1 MKATAQGLRRSRIAI
16 LAAMLALIAGIC
28 TLFCTGAQQSAW
40 AEESGKTIFTSG
52 SISSLPFNKAS
63 DGITVDIFAEEDEAD
78 AAQTDASDPT
88 DEADADKEGTS
99 SKESPSS
106 SSSSSAKDAA
116 SKVTIEITADEDT
129 EAVKVVIEADGKE
142 ITKDIPGKM
151 LEADDTVTFTLDN
164 CTKVSKLTIYGPEDK
179 QGADGS
185 SATDTSKDASGS
197 SAATDDSKKDADD
210 SESGITIKS
219 EDETDGGSDGKAEG
233 NASDSEITITPVS
246 EDDEDADTNLYT
258 ESEELLKVSL
268 IDDDNSANNHVIY
281 VEAGKAFNT
290 GKLDTASDKTVS
302 IADFDLVMDGKV
314 FVGWE
319 INGQPGEFISDDT
332 VIDKELFASPVFEDC
347 EELPLTVILND
358 ESAPNGGYIVYV
370 ENGEPFG
377 TGKLDTASDE
387 TVSIKDFNPTKESY
401 TFTGK
406 WTIKETG
413 EELADSTIITS
424 DITADPVFEPV
435 KQDNGNSNNTNNTK
449 PAKTTKV
456 TVTYDMGGHGDIAKK
471 SDVVTKGSCV
481 PAFDNP
487 TEKGWIFERWI
498 TEDEQTFVPGYTP
511 VNKDMTV
518 YAIWSQDIPVDP
530 SKTIDASKDD
540 KEKDESKTFSIVV
553 SKVSAEDGTCLKGAE
568 FVLKDKGGNVVGSWT
583 SGDSGVVIDG
593 LKKDTTYVLNETKA
607 PDGYGIEKPINI
619 NFVEENGKASVKID
633 QGGSAVVPLA
643 TNNDGIAALNVKDAP
658 GKSKSASTTMPLTGD
673 NQNLPL
679 AGLCFGGAAAVAACV
694 AFMAYRKR
702 KLA

>member
-1 MKATAQGLRRSRIAI
+1 MKATAQGLRKSRIAI

-78 AAQTDASDPT
+78 AAQTDASDSA
-88 DEADADKEGTS
+88 DEADADKEGAS

-116 SKVTIEITADEDT
+116 STVTIEITADEDT
-129 EAVKVVIEADGKE
+129 EAIKVVIEADGKE

-185 SATDTSKDASGS
+185 SATDTSKDTSGS

-210 SESGITIKS
+210 SESGVTIRSKG
-219 EDETDGGSDGKAEG
+219 ETDGGSDGKAEG
-233 NASDSEITITPVS
+233 NASDSEITITPVN
-246 EDDEDADTNLYT
+246 EDDEDADTNLDT

-268 IDDDNSANNHVIY
+268 IDDDKPANNHVIY
-281 VEAGKAFNT
+281 VEADKAFNT

-302 IADFDLVMDGKV
+302 I
-314 FVGWE
+314 
-319 INGQPGEFISDDT
+319 
-332 VIDKELFASPVFEDC
+332 
-347 EELPLTVILND
+347 
-358 ESAPNGGYIVYV
+358 
-370 ENGEPFG
+370 
-377 TGKLDTASDE
+377 
-387 TVSIKDFNPTKESY
+387 KDFNPEKEGY
-401 TFTGK
+401 KFTGK
-406 WTIKETG
+406 WIIQETG
-413 EELADSTIITS
+413 EELSDSTIIT
-424 DITADPVFEPV
+424 DDVTADPVFEPI

-449 PAKTTKV
+449 SAKTTKV
-456 TVTYDMGGHGDIAKK
+456 TVTYDMGDHGDIAKK

-619 NFVEENGKASVKID
+619 NFIEENGKASVKID

>member
-1 MKATAQGLRRSRIAI
+1 MNTTVRGLRRSRIAI
-16 LAAMLALIAGIC
+16 LAAMLAIIAGIC

-52 SISSLPFNKAS
+52 SISSLPFTKTT
-63 DGITVDIFAEEDEAD
+63 DGITVDIFAEGDEAD
-78 AAQTDASDPT
+78 TVEADASDPA
-88 DEADADKEGTS
+88 DEADADEEGTS
-99 SKESPSS
+99 SKESSSS
-106 SSSSSAKDAA
+106 SSSSSAKSAA
-116 SKVTIEITADEDT
+116 STVTIEITADEDI
-129 EAVKVVIEADGKE
+129 EAVKVVIDADGKE

-164 CTKVSKLTIYGPEDK
+164 CTKVSKLTIYGPEEK
-179 QGADGS
+179 KEADNS
-185 SATDTSKDASGS
+185 SASDSSKDASDS
-197 SAATDDSKKDADD
+197 SVATDDPKDASDSNSGNADD
-210 SESGITIKS
+210 TESDITFTS
-219 EDETDGGSDGKAEG
+219 EDDATDANDEGTDGKA
-233 NASDSEITITPVS
+233 SDSGITITPVDK
-246 EDDEDADTNLYT
+246 EDEDADVDPET
-258 ESEELLKVSL
+258 
-268 IDDDNSANNHVIY
+268 
-281 VEAGKAFNT
+281 
-290 GKLDTASDKTVS
+290 
-302 IADFDLVMDGKV
+302 
-314 FVGWE
+314 
-319 INGQPGEFISDDT
+319 
-332 VIDKELFASPVFEDC
+332 
-347 EELPLTVILND
+347 LPLTVTLND
-358 ESAPNGGYIVYV
+358 ENEPSGGYVVYV
-370 ENGEPFG
+370 ESGEPFG

-387 TVSIKDFNPTKESY
+387 TVSIKDFNPTKEGY

-424 DITADPVFEPV
+424 DITADPAFEPI
-435 KQDNGNSNNTNNTK
+435 KQQNNNTGNSSNTK
-449 PAKTTKV
+449 PAKAAKV
-456 TVTYDMGGHGDIAKK
+456 TVTYDMNGHGDVAKT

-498 TEDEQTFVPGYTP
+498 TEDEETFIPGYTP

-518 YAIWSQDIPVDP
+518 YAIWAQDIPIDRTK
-530 SKTIDASKDD
+530 SIDASKDD
-540 KEKDESKTFSIVV
+540 EEKDESKTFSIVV

-568 FVLKDKGGNVVGSWT
+568 FVLKDKSGNVIGSWT
-583 SGDSGVVIDG
+583 SGESGMVIDG
-593 LKKDTTYVLNETKA
+593 LRKDTTYVLNETKA

-679 AGLCFGGAAAVAACV
+679 AGLCFGGAAAVAAAV